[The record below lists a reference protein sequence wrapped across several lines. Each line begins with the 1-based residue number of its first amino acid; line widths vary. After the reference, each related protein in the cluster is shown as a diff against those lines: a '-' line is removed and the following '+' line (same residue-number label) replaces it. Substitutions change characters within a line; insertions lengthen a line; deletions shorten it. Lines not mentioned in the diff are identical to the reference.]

1 RGARGS
7 GCGEGAVVAQIDR
20 RDPFLSDS
28 DFQAAHPHAMAVEM
42 ERERGLIR
50 LEAKGKGAGT
60 ADGEGEALD
69 HVSLE
74 ALQRLIRRV
83 AGVFQRAASGRALE
97 DAERGH
103 LPVCRV
109 DLPDAAR

>member
-1 RGARGS
+1 MPPEMRRVKTGRG
-7 GCGEGAVVAQIDR
+7 
-20 RDPFLSDS
+20 SDS

-50 LEAKGKGAGT
+50 LESKGEGAGA

-74 ALQRLIRRV
+74 ALHRLIRGV
-83 AGVFQRAASGRALE
+83 AGRLQRAALRGALE
-97 DAERGH
+97 DAERRH

-109 DLPDAAR
+109 DLPDAARLQ